1 MKPLAPIATA
11 TIKYSPAVSLI
22 NIYPHTE
29 GPIPSVP
36 ITQSLMFGFLQKNKN
51 KKKITGCEQEDKGT
65 KQGSEQ
71 VSDMTQIMEL
81 SDRDSKIAMINV

>member
-51 KKKITGCEQEDKGT
+51 KKKS
-65 KQGSEQ
+65 QGASKKTRGQ
-71 VSDMTQIMEL
+71 SKDQNKSQI
-81 SDRDSKIAMINV
+81 